1 MAHRSDFP
9 KQFVFGVS
17 SSAYQYEGATNE
29 DGRGQSIWDTFTQE
43 SPGMIKDGSNG
54 YMAVDSYHRYKET
67 MSSKFLSS
75 GGRLS
80 GGVNAEG
87 IKYYNN
93 LINELIRN
101 GIEPFVT
108 LFHWDLPQEL
118 EDEYGGFLSSHI
130 VADFCEY
137 AALCFWEFG
146 DRVKHWVTINEPS
159 SLSIFAYTT
168 GWLAPGRGPKVK
180 ASPDFHC
187 HHRHSVW
194 HESLQ
199 SWDYDSDEDC
209 QNGDPGVEPY
219 RVSHNLLLAHA
230 FAVKLYKEN
239 FQETQQGQIG
249 IVLMSSWVEPLNED
263 DDEDLKAKRRALD
276 FNLGWLNKGFMG
288 PLAKGKYPDSMIEI
302 VGDRLP
308 RFAKEEIE
316 VVKGSYD
323 FIGINYY
330 TGEYVTVREPGDG
343 TKKPFSYASD
353 PNVTITHTKNGK
365 DMGRM
370 ASAILP
376 TSLLLFHGP
385 MFCFYPVGIQKLLSY
400 VKTEYDNPIIY
411 VTENGYDELDTKLPM
426 PEGRL
431 DNGRIE
437 CHQKHLYYLSKAI

>member
-17 SSAYQYEGATNE
+17 SSAYQ
-29 DGRGQSIWDTFTQE
+29 
-43 SPGMIKDGSNG
+43 
-54 YMAVDSYHRYKET
+54 
-67 MSSKFLSS
+67 
-75 GGRLS
+75 
-80 GGVNAEG
+80 
-87 IKYYNN
+87 
-93 LINELIRN
+93 
-101 GIEPFVT
+101 
-108 LFHWDLPQEL
+108 
-118 EDEYGGFLSSHI
+118 
-130 VADFCEY
+130 
-137 AALCFWEFG
+137 
-146 DRVKHWVTINEPS
+146 HWVTINEPS

-168 GWLAPGRGPKVK
+168 GWLAPGRGPNVK

-239 FQETQQGQIG
+239 FQSAFKRYWLHQETQQGQIG

-288 PLAKGKYPDSMIEI
+288 PLAKGKYPDSMIER

-330 TGEYVTVREPGDG
+330 TGEYVTIRG
-343 TKKPFSYASD
+343 
-353 PNVTITHTKNGK
+353 
-365 DMGRM
+365 MGR
-370 ASAILP
+370 IWVEWQ
-376 TSLLLFHGP
+376 GP
-385 MFCFYPVGIQKLLSY
+385 MFCFYPVGLQKLLSY

-426 PEGRL
+426 PERRL

-437 CHQKHLYYLSKAI
+437 CHQKHLYYLSKAISEDKVNVKGYFAWSLLDNFEWGLGYTIRLGLVHVDFQNGLTRYPKSSALWFTKFLKGDRGPE